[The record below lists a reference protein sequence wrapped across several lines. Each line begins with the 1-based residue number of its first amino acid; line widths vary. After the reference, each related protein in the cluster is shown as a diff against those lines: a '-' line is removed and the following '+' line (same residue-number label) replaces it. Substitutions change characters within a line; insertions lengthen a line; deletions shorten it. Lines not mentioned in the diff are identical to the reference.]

1 MIKFE
6 LSRLEESDYPNTYKV
21 GDLYLHT
28 DVGIDG
34 HYSTGYKLTGEYSGN
49 FLEVSLKS
57 DMIIK
62 KSLVHYDRLFGD
74 YNTIATNVYRKDL
87 EPLDHLVVGVTKEGF
102 FETFNK
108 NIPNEL
114 ISREDAIDQLNY
126 VIRKNIETL
135 SKVCDYVLVSGGL
148 DSGLISFN
156 ADDFGLTRVSTD
168 QTESIRPDTIDD
180 NDIYRSLPYVTTDY
194 KNTMYGFG
202 GDYVLGRLPVFVKN
216 LINGGIVE
224 VDETLAYNKSYNKQ
238 TQHESSM
245 VYNTPSSIYGNLI
258 DCYSYGIERLEY
270 DGRNLYTPYVDEEII
285 KIVCSV
291 NNKDFIDLFINADY
305 QKEQLKY
312 FMDTDIFK

>member
-49 FLEVSLKS
+49 FLEVSLKN

-74 YNTIATNVYRKDL
+74 YNTIATNVHREGL

-156 ADDFGLTRVSTD
+156 ADDFGLTRVTSD
-168 QTESIRPDTIDD
+168 QTESIKPDIVDD

-216 LINGGIVE
+216 LINAGIIE

-238 TQHESSM
+238 TEHEASM
-245 VYNTPSSIYGNLI
+245 VYNTPSSIHGNLI
-258 DCYSYGIERLEY
+258 DCYAYGIERLEY
-270 DGRNLYTPYVDEEII
+270 NGRNLYTPYVDEEIT

-291 NNKDFIDLFINADY
+291 NSKDFVDLFINANY